1 MQEQQLE
8 KLSLLVDD
16 QLANAQ
22 AVAML
27 KSVQRDPELQAKL
40 QRYSLISQAL
50 KGEQGSVAGLDF
62 AEKVKQQLQAE
73 PVYFL
78 PRKKSDDHLKKTS
91 LAIAASVVLAA
102 VGFYAGKTQNQGQPF
117 AEVATVAQREVPAEQ
132 MNAQLKD
139 YLQAHDNVWYV
150 NNNAGVKSYAR
161 LASYQP
167 K

>member
-16 QLANAQ
+16 QLDNAR

-27 KSVQRDPELQAKL
+27 KSMQQDQELQAKL
-40 QRYSLISQAL
+40 RRYALISQAL
-50 KGEQGSVAGLDF
+50 KGDQGSVAGLDF
-62 AEKVKQQLQAE
+62 AEKVKQQLKSE

-78 PRKKSDDHLKKTS
+78 PRKKSDDHVKRTS
-91 LAIAASVVLAA
+91 LAVAASVVLAV
-102 VGFYAGKTQNQGQPF
+102 VGFYAGKMQNPSQPF
-117 AEVATVAQREVPAEQ
+117 AEVTAAAQRQAPAEQ
-132 MNAQLKD
+132 MNAQFKE

-150 NNNAGVKSYAR
+150 NNNVGVKSYAR

>member
-1 MQEQQLE
+1 MQAQQLE

-16 QLANAQ
+16 QLDNAQ
-22 AVAML
+22 AIPLL

-40 QRYSLISQAL
+40 QRYALISQAL
-50 KGEQGSVAGLDF
+50 KGEQGAVADLDF
-62 AEKVKQQLQAE
+62 AEKLKRQLKSE

-78 PRKKSDDHLKKTS
+78 PRKTS
-91 LAIAASVVLAA
+91 LAVAASVVLAV
-102 VGFYAGKTQNQGQPF
+102 VGFYAGKMQNRIQPL
-117 AEVATVAQREVPAEQ
+117 AEITTAAQRQTPADQ
-132 MNAQLKD
+132 MNAQFKD

-150 NNNAGVKSYAR
+150 NNNVGVKSYAR

>member
-1 MQEQQLE
+1 MQEQHIE

-16 QLANAQ
+16 QLDNAQ

-40 QRYSLISQAL
+40 RRYALISQAL
-50 KGEQGSVAGLDF
+50 KGEQGAVAGLDF
-62 AEKVKQQLQAE
+62 ADKVKQQLKSE

-78 PRKKSDDHLKKTS
+78 PRKKSDDHVKKTS
-91 LAIAASVVLAA
+91 LAVAASLVLAV
-102 VGFYAGKTQNQGQPF
+102 VGFYAGKMQNPVQPF
-117 AEVATVAQREVPAEQ
+117 AEATTMAQRQVSAEQ
-132 MNAQLKD
+132 MNAQFKE

-150 NNNAGVKSYAR
+150 NNNVGVKSYAR